1 MNPTENRSNTPE
13 IVVQVSGKEPFP
25 CSTLFGRGVK
35 VSVETGVSIRELLC
49 GQLGIDEAY
58 LEGRIQTVFLN
69 GRPVDDVGTA
79 RVADG
84 DVLSLS
90 AAMPGL
96 MGATLRRG
104 GPLAAMRESISYA
117 DSQKKEGSARGIVK
131 IKLFNMVA
139 RELGPGFLRR
149 GVLVTGRDLAG
160 PLQAA
165 EKDLKTLKRND
176 APVSMAQL
184 SDLFDSDRE
193 VFLIIIF
200 QK

>member
-1 MNPTENRSNTPE
+1 MNPTKNRLNTPE
-13 IVVQVSGKEPFP
+13 ILVQVSGKETFP
-25 CSTLFGRGVK
+25 TSALFGRGVK
-35 VSVETGVSIRELLC
+35 IKVETGVSIRELLC

-104 GPLAAMRESISYA
+104 GALAAMRGSISYA
-117 DSQKKEGSARGIVK
+117 DSQKKTGPGKGVVT

-139 RELGPGFLRR
+139 RELSPGFLRR
-149 GVLVTGRDLAG
+149 GVIVTGRDLAG
-160 PLQAA
+160 PLKAA
-165 EKDLKTLKRND
+165 EKGLEALERKG

-193 VFLIIIF
+193 VFLQVKILS
-200 QK
+200 

>member
-1 MNPTENRSNTPE
+1 MNPTENRSNMPE
-13 IVVQVSGKEPFP
+13 IVAKISGKEPFP

-35 VSVETGVSIRELLC
+35 ASVETGVSIRELLC

-58 LEGRIQTVFLN
+58 LEGRIQTIFLN

-96 MGATLRRG
+96 VGATLRRG
-104 GPLAAMRESISYA
+104 GPLAAMRGTISYA
-117 DSQKKEGSARGIVK
+117 DSQKKEGSGKGIVT

-149 GVLVTGRDLAG
+149 GVIVTGRDLSG
-160 PLQAA
+160 PLKAA
-165 EKDLKTLKRND
+165 EKDLETLEQNG

-184 SDLFDSDRE
+184 SDLFNSDRE
-193 VFLIIIF
+193 VFLQVEISS
-200 QK
+200 